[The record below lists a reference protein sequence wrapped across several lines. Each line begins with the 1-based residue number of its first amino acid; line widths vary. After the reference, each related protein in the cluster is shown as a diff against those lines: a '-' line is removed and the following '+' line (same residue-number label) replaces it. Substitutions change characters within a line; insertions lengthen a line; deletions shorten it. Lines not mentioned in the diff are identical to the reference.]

1 MDGDHELCTKDDNQN
16 QYSISNVHFAVD
28 EDDTSDLEQVG
39 YDANMC
45 IESSK
50 DGDPP
55 TDYPGK
61 IQEYPEGFNNGSGV
75 HTYIDEDVDGLDGSL
90 TADDRRRV
98 DLTDVTEQAMEEE
111 PSGQTQ
117 LPYEAFQIKE
127 ERKTRE
133 EEYKDIKKMC
143 VFPALNEGD
152 AKDDELDPGERIKE
166 KRKMSKEENEKF
178 KSPSRKTS
186 SDRSR
191 KTSGDRSR
199 RTSIERFRRAS
210 SEQSEESRR
219 LFESSDED
227 DEDVFPL

>member
-1 MDGDHELCTKDDNQN
+1 M
-16 QYSISNVHFAVD
+16 YSISNVHFAVD
-28 EDDTSDLEQVG
+28 EDDTSDLEQVR
-39 YDANMC
+39 YDAKMC

-75 HTYIDEDVDGLDGSL
+75 HTYFDEDGDRLDGSL
-90 TADDRRRV
+90 TADDRRRE
-98 DLTDVTEQAMEEE
+98 DFTDVMEQAVEQE

-133 EEYKDIKKMC
+133 EEYKDITKMC
-143 VFPALNEGD
+143 MFPVLSEGD

-186 SDRSR
+186 RDRSR
-191 KTSGDRSR
+191 KTSGDQSR
-199 RTSIERFRRAS
+199 KTSGEHFRRAS
-210 SEQSEESRR
+210 SERSEESRR

-227 DEDVFPL
+227 DKDVFPL